1 MDIRIIVNKKDMT
14 ISNNTVISQLLESL
28 GYTKRVAVWVN
39 ETQLLNSDYD
49 NHMINMD
56 DEIRIVRLVAGG

>member
-14 ISNNTVISQLLESL
+14 ISNNTVVSSLLESL
-28 GYTKRVAVWVN
+28 GYTKRVAIWVN
-39 ETQLLNSDYD
+39 GTQLLNSEYD
-49 NHMINMD
+49 SHILNMD